1 MTNRGLIICRERP
14 TFLTSLAAE
23 MVFSC
28 SSSDSVTQMKEG
40 IERLGSSTSPVIM
53 ADGESYTFDSLSKM
67 MVFDLREIC
76 KKEEISSSGNKAEL
90 IVRILG
96 HFSSDNDNNDLFLE
110 EAPIETQPKDSLIEE
125 KNVTTRSSKEMDDAI
140 NRLISRVESKDSLVI
155 EDNSEEK
162 EVTEELKI
170 VEEIMEAEI
179 FEAEII
185 EEPAILENEEPS
197 LILDEDDPWSL
208 ENKEEKTIV
217 DLPSEVKEDQ
227 PSMTIVL
234 PSMDIF
240 KRYWQQISAV
250 IVVVLLVGA
259 GVVYFL
265 SADSS
270 FQARPLNY
278 GDSMTFTLSDGEI
291 ILDGDDMVALL
302 RDNLPD
308 TAITDACNRLTVGLT
323 GTGSISIVEGD
334 LNEISH
340 PIDRQSSELLGVINA
355 KDAYGRSHLT
365 VQQEIIHDLEV
376 DLEGKTWKDTNV
388 CGNLGWSLPGNDL
401 LMTTNLYEEL
411 TETSLLRSE
420 SIISFTDVDGTTTNA
435 NVVTFGADGFGNLD
449 DIAPILT
456 FPLAPIELH
465 NFFGDI
471 KLKSGMTSD
480 SISDW
485 NKDWEWEVG
494 SEQNNAEHG
503 LVYPVQ
509 ISHSEIERCLGRMN
523 IDILVKNGV
532 PWAVEQEVDI
542 LINKDQSTSDCSFIE
557 SAAFEAALPE
567 GELTVR
573 MKMSMITSES
583 GSKSISWSSTY
594 AGRPGPGE
602 DKLSTNAKKDWSTAM
617 WDESEIRSFTLEDA
631 ISCLRANHSNRDIT
645 VAIDSDGYIWQSIY
659 SLNEVQEWN
668 LSWVRS
674 DETSGWAIVSQSNN
688 ACSFDDEG
696 RDDGEVIWNQDAIP
710 STHTL
715 KNLEARILDSNRYQD
730 LSLSLGDN
738 QWSEG
743 SSFGYRLSVSEDSDL
758 LSFLPGDLTEGQV
771 TVAGSREWVDSN
783 RKHNINFAMDAQTG
797 RMLAWAEIIGQ
808 A

>member
-1 MTNRGLIICRERP
+1 
-14 TFLTSLAAE
+14 

-76 KKEEISSSGNKAEL
+76 KKEEITSSGNKAEL

-96 HFSSDNDNNDLFLE
+96 YFSSDNDNNDLFLE

-125 KNVTTRSSKEMDDAI
+125 KNETTRSSKEMDDAI

-217 DLPSEVKEDQ
+217 DSPSEVKEDQ

-573 MKMSMITSES
+573 MKMSMITSDS

-715 KNLEARILDSNRYQD
+715 KNLEARILDSNRYHD

>member
-1 MTNRGLIICRERP
+1 
-14 TFLTSLAAE
+14 
-23 MVFSC
+23 MVFLY
-28 SSSDSVTQMKEG
+28 SSSDSLTQKKEG

-53 ADGESYTFDSLSKM
+53 ADEESYTFDSLSKM

-76 KKEEISSSGNKAEL
+76 KKEELPSSGNKAEL

-96 HFSSDNDNNDLFLE
+96 HFSSDNDSEDLFIEEDSSESFPQKSKIEGKE
-110 EAPIETQPKDSLIEE
+110 EA
-125 KNVTTRSSKEMDDAI
+125 VRSSKDMDDAI
-140 NRLISRVESKDSLVI
+140 DRLLSRVQTKDNPEI
-155 EDNSEEK
+155 EDNSVEK
-162 EVTEELKI
+162 DITDESKI

-179 FEAEII
+179 VEAEII
-185 EEPAILENEEPS
+185 EKPVLTHEEPS

-208 ENKEEKTIV
+208 EHNQEKIIVEDTSEEKI
-217 DLPSEVKEDQ
+217 DQ

-234 PSMDIF
+234 PSIDIF
-240 KRYWQQISAV
+240 KKYWQQISAV
-250 IVVVLLVGA
+250 FMVVLLVGA

-278 GDSMTFTLSDGEI
+278 GDSMTFTLSEGEI

-308 TAITDACNRLTVGLT
+308 TAITDACNRLTVGLA

-334 LNEISH
+334 LSQITH
-340 PIDRQSSELLGVINA
+340 PVDRQSSELLGTINA

-365 VQQEIIHDLEV
+365 VQQQITHNLEV
-376 DLEGKTWKDTNV
+376 DLEGKTWRDTDI
-388 CGNLGWSLPGNDL
+388 CGNLGWSLSGNDL
-401 LMTTNLYEEL
+401 LMTTNLYDEL

-420 SIISFTDVDGTTTNA
+420 SIISFTDVEGATTNA

-449 DIAPILT
+449 GIAPILT

-465 NFFGDI
+465 DFFGDI
-471 KLKSGMTSD
+471 KLKSGMTSE
-480 SISDW
+480 SVSNW
-485 NKDWEWEVG
+485 NNDWEWSVG
-494 SEQNNAEHG
+494 SEQNTADHG
-503 LVYPVQ
+503 LVYPVK
-509 ISHSEIERCLGRMN
+509 ISHSEVERCLGRMN

-532 PWAVEQEVDI
+532 PWAVEQVVDI
-542 LINKDQSTSDCSFIE
+542 LIDKDQSSSDCSFIE
-557 SAAFEAALPE
+557 NAATDAALPE
-567 GELTVR
+567 GTLTV
-573 MKMSMITSES
+573 KMTMSRISSDS
-583 GSKSISWSSTY
+583 GTESISWGSTY

-645 VAIDSDGYIWQSIY
+645 VAIDSDGYIWQSVY
-659 SLNEVQEWN
+659 SLNEVEEWN

-674 DETSGWAIVSQSNN
+674 DETSGWAIVRQSDNG
-688 ACSFDDEG
+688 CSFEDED

-715 KNLEARILDSNRYQD
+715 KNLESRVLDSNRYQD
-730 LSLSLGDN
+730 LSVSLGEN
-738 QWSEG
+738 QWLEG
-743 SSFGYRLSVSEDSDL
+743 SSFGYRLSVSEDSDF
-758 LSFLPGDLTEGQV
+758 LSFLPGDFTEGEV
-771 TVAGSREWVDSN
+771 TVAGSREWTQSN

-808 A
+808 P

>member
-1 MTNRGLIICRERP
+1 
-14 TFLTSLAAE
+14 
-23 MVFSC
+23 MVFSY
-28 SSSDSVTQMKEG
+28 SSGNSATQKKEG
-40 IERLGSSTSPVIM
+40 IERLGSTTSPVIM
-53 ADGESYTFDSLSKM
+53 ADEESYTFDSLSKM

-110 EAPIETQPKDSLIEE
+110 EEPIETQPKDSLIEG
-125 KNVTTRSSKEMDDAI
+125 KNETTRSSKEMDDAI

-185 EEPAILENEEPS
+185 EEPAILEKEEPS

-208 ENKEEKTIV
+208 ENKEVKTIV

-240 KRYWQQISAV
+240 KKYWQQISAV

-485 NKDWEWEVG
+485 NKDWEWAVG

-645 VAIDSDGYIWQSIY
+645 VAIDSEGYIWQSIY

-743 SSFGYRLSVSEDSDL
+743 SSFGYRLSVSEDNDI
-758 LSFLPGDLTEGQV
+758 LSFLPGDFTEGQV

-797 RMLAWAEIIGQ
+797 RMLAWAEIVGQ

>member
-1 MTNRGLIICRERP
+1 
-14 TFLTSLAAE
+14 
-23 MVFSC
+23 MVFLY
-28 SSSDSVTQMKEG
+28 SSSDSLTQKKEG

-53 ADGESYTFDSLSKM
+53 ADEESYTFDSLSKM

-76 KKEEISSSGNKAEL
+76 KKEELPSSGNKAEL

-96 HFSSDNDNNDLFLE
+96 HFSSDNDNEDLFIEEDSSESFPQKSKIEGKE
-110 EAPIETQPKDSLIEE
+110 EA
-125 KNVTTRSSKEMDDAI
+125 VRSSKDMDDAI
-140 NRLISRVESKDSLVI
+140 DRLLSRVQTKDNPEI
-155 EDNSEEK
+155 EDNSVEK
-162 EVTEELKI
+162 DITDKSKI

-179 FEAEII
+179 VEAEII
-185 EEPAILENEEPS
+185 EKPVLTHEEPS

-208 ENKEEKTIV
+208 EHNQEKIIVEDTSEEKI
-217 DLPSEVKEDQ
+217 DQ

-234 PSMDIF
+234 PSIDIF
-240 KRYWQQISAV
+240 KKYWQQISAV
-250 IVVVLLVGA
+250 FMVVLLVGA

-278 GDSMTFTLSDGEI
+278 GDSMTFTLSEGEI

-308 TAITDACNRLTVGLT
+308 TAITDACNRLTVGLA

-334 LNEISH
+334 LSQITH
-340 PIDRQSSELLGVINA
+340 PVDRQSSELLGTINA

-365 VQQEIIHDLEV
+365 VQQQITHNLEV
-376 DLEGKTWKDTNV
+376 DLEGKTWRDTDI
-388 CGNLGWSLPGNDL
+388 CGNLGWSLSGNDL
-401 LMTTNLYEEL
+401 LMTTNLYDEL

-420 SIISFTDVDGTTTNA
+420 SIISFTDVEGATTNA

-449 DIAPILT
+449 GIAPILT

-465 NFFGDI
+465 DFFGDI
-471 KLKSGMTSD
+471 KLKSGMTSE
-480 SISDW
+480 SVSNW
-485 NKDWEWEVG
+485 NNDWEWSVG
-494 SEQNNAEHG
+494 SEQNTADHG
-503 LVYPVQ
+503 LVYPVK
-509 ISHSEIERCLGRMN
+509 ISHSEVERCLGRMN

-532 PWAVEQEVDI
+532 PWAVEQVVDI
-542 LINKDQSTSDCSFIE
+542 LIDKDQSSSDCSFIE
-557 SAAFEAALPE
+557 SAATDAALPE
-567 GELTVR
+567 GTLTV
-573 MKMSMITSES
+573 KMTMSRISSDS
-583 GSKSISWSSTY
+583 GTESISWGSTY

-645 VAIDSDGYIWQSIY
+645 VAIDSDGYIWQSVY
-659 SLNEVQEWN
+659 SLNEVEEWN

-674 DETSGWAIVSQSNN
+674 DETSGWAIVRQSDNG
-688 ACSFDDEG
+688 CSFEDED

-715 KNLEARILDSNRYQD
+715 KNLESRVLDSNRYQD
-730 LSLSLGDN
+730 LSVSLGEN
-738 QWSEG
+738 QWLEG
-743 SSFGYRLSVSEDSDL
+743 SSFGYRLSVSEDSDF
-758 LSFLPGDLTEGQV
+758 LSFLPGDFTEGEV
-771 TVAGSREWVDSN
+771 TVAGSREWTQSN

-808 A
+808 P

>member
-1 MTNRGLIICRERP
+1 LY
-14 TFLTSLAAE
+14 
-23 MVFSC
+23 
-28 SSSDSVTQMKEG
+28 SSSDSLTQKKEG

-53 ADGESYTFDSLSKM
+53 ADEESYTFDSLSKM

-76 KKEEISSSGNKAEL
+76 KKEELPSSGNKAEL

-96 HFSSDNDNNDLFLE
+96 HFSSDNDSEDLFIEEDSSESFPQKSKIEGKE
-110 EAPIETQPKDSLIEE
+110 EA
-125 KNVTTRSSKEMDDAI
+125 VRSSKDMDDAI
-140 NRLISRVESKDSLVI
+140 DRLLSRVQTKDNPEI
-155 EDNSEEK
+155 EDNSVEK
-162 EVTEELKI
+162 DITDESKI

-179 FEAEII
+179 VEAEII
-185 EEPAILENEEPS
+185 EKPVLTHEEPS

-208 ENKEEKTIV
+208 EHNQEKIIVEDTSEEKI
-217 DLPSEVKEDQ
+217 DQ

-234 PSMDIF
+234 PSIDIF
-240 KRYWQQISAV
+240 KKYWQQISAV
-250 IVVVLLVGA
+250 FMVVLLVGA

-278 GDSMTFTLSDGEI
+278 GDSMTFTLSEGEI

-308 TAITDACNRLTVGLT
+308 TAITDACNRLTVGLA

-334 LNEISH
+334 LSQITH
-340 PIDRQSSELLGVINA
+340 PVDRQSSELLGTINA

-365 VQQEIIHDLEV
+365 VQQQITHNLEV
-376 DLEGKTWKDTNV
+376 DLEGKTWRDTDI
-388 CGNLGWSLPGNDL
+388 CGNLGWSLSGNDL
-401 LMTTNLYEEL
+401 LMTTNLYDEL

-420 SIISFTDVDGTTTNA
+420 SIISFTDVEGATTNA

-449 DIAPILT
+449 GIAPILT

-465 NFFGDI
+465 DFFGDI
-471 KLKSGMTSD
+471 KLKSGMTSE
-480 SISDW
+480 SVSNW
-485 NKDWEWEVG
+485 NNDWEWSVG
-494 SEQNNAEHG
+494 SEQNTADHG
-503 LVYPVQ
+503 LVYPVK
-509 ISHSEIERCLGRMN
+509 ISHSEVERCLGRMN

-532 PWAVEQEVDI
+532 PWAVEQVVDI
-542 LINKDQSTSDCSFIE
+542 LIDKDQSSSDCSFIE
-557 SAAFEAALPE
+557 SAATDAALPE
-567 GELTVR
+567 GTLTV
-573 MKMSMITSES
+573 KMTMSRISSDS
-583 GSKSISWSSTY
+583 GTESISWGSTY

-645 VAIDSDGYIWQSIY
+645 VAIDSDGYIWQSVY
-659 SLNEVQEWN
+659 SLNEVEEWN

-674 DETSGWAIVSQSNN
+674 DETSGWAIVRQSDNG
-688 ACSFDDEG
+688 CSFEDED

-715 KNLEARILDSNRYQD
+715 KNLESRVLDSNRYQD
-730 LSLSLGDN
+730 LSVSLGEN
-738 QWSEG
+738 QWLEG
-743 SSFGYRLSVSEDSDL
+743 SSFGYRLSVSEDSDF
-758 LSFLPGDLTEGQV
+758 LSFLPGDFTEGEV
-771 TVAGSREWVDSN
+771 TVAGSREWTQSN

-808 A
+808 P

>member
-1 MTNRGLIICRERP
+1 
-14 TFLTSLAAE
+14 
-23 MVFSC
+23 MVFLY
-28 SSSDSVTQMKEG
+28 SSSDSLTQKKEG

-53 ADGESYTFDSLSKM
+53 ADEESYTFDSLSKM

-76 KKEEISSSGNKAEL
+76 KKEELPSSGNKAEL

-96 HFSSDNDNNDLFLE
+96 HFSSDNDNEDLFIEEDSSESFPQKSKIEGKE
-110 EAPIETQPKDSLIEE
+110 EA
-125 KNVTTRSSKEMDDAI
+125 VRSSKDMDDAI
-140 NRLISRVESKDSLVI
+140 DRLLSRVQTKDNPEI
-155 EDNSEEK
+155 EDNSVEK
-162 EVTEELKI
+162 DITDESKI

-179 FEAEII
+179 VEAEII
-185 EEPAILENEEPS
+185 EKPVLTHEEPS

-208 ENKEEKTIV
+208 EHNQEKIIVEDTSEEKI
-217 DLPSEVKEDQ
+217 DQ

-234 PSMDIF
+234 PSIDIF
-240 KRYWQQISAV
+240 KKYWQQISAV
-250 IVVVLLVGA
+250 FMVVLLVGA

-278 GDSMTFTLSDGEI
+278 GDSMTFTLSEGEI

-308 TAITDACNRLTVGLT
+308 TAITDACNRLTVGLA

-334 LNEISH
+334 LSQITH
-340 PIDRQSSELLGVINA
+340 PVDRQSSELLGTINA

-365 VQQEIIHDLEV
+365 VQQQITHNLEV
-376 DLEGKTWKDTNV
+376 DLEGKTWRDTDI
-388 CGNLGWSLPGNDL
+388 CGNLGWSLSGNDL
-401 LMTTNLYEEL
+401 LMTTNLYDEL

-420 SIISFTDVDGTTTNA
+420 SIISFTDVEGATTNA

-449 DIAPILT
+449 GIAPILT

-465 NFFGDI
+465 DFFGDI
-471 KLKSGMTSD
+471 KLKSGMTSE
-480 SISDW
+480 SVSNW
-485 NKDWEWEVG
+485 NNDWEWSVG
-494 SEQNNAEHG
+494 SEQNTADHG
-503 LVYPVQ
+503 LVYPVK
-509 ISHSEIERCLGRMN
+509 ISHSEVERCLGRMN

-532 PWAVEQEVDI
+532 PWAVEQVVDI
-542 LINKDQSTSDCSFIE
+542 LIDKDQSSSDCSFIE
-557 SAAFEAALPE
+557 SAATDAALPE
-567 GELTVR
+567 GTLTV
-573 MKMSMITSES
+573 KMTMSRISSDS
-583 GSKSISWSSTY
+583 GTESISWGSTY

-645 VAIDSDGYIWQSIY
+645 VAIDSDGYIWQSVY
-659 SLNEVQEWN
+659 SLNEVEEWN

-674 DETSGWAIVSQSNN
+674 DETSGWAIVRQSDNG
-688 ACSFDDEG
+688 CSFEDED

-715 KNLEARILDSNRYQD
+715 KNLESRVLDSNRYQD
-730 LSLSLGDN
+730 LSVSLGEN
-738 QWSEG
+738 QWLEG
-743 SSFGYRLSVSEDSDL
+743 SSFGYRLSVSEDSDF
-758 LSFLPGDLTEGQV
+758 LSFLPGDFTEGEV
-771 TVAGSREWVDSN
+771 TVAGSREWTQSN

-808 A
+808 P

>member
-1 MTNRGLIICRERP
+1 
-14 TFLTSLAAE
+14 
-23 MVFSC
+23 
-28 SSSDSVTQMKEG
+28 MKEG

-76 KKEEISSSGNKAEL
+76 KIEGISPSGNKAEL

-96 HFSSDNDNNDLFLE
+96 HFSSDNANDDLFLE
-110 EAPIETQPKDSLIEE
+110 EEPIVSQPKVSKIEG
-125 KNVTTRSSKEMDDAI
+125 KNVSTRSSEEIDDAI

-185 EEPAILENEEPS
+185 EEPAIPENEEPS

-208 ENKEEKTIV
+208 ENKEVKTIV
-217 DLPSEVKEDQ
+217 DPPSEVKEDQ

-240 KRYWQQISAV
+240 KKYWQQISAV

>member
-1 MTNRGLIICRERP
+1 
-14 TFLTSLAAE
+14 

-28 SSSDSVTQMKEG
+28 SSSDSATQMKEG

-96 HFSSDNDNNDLFLE
+96 HFSSDNDNNDLYLE

-185 EEPAILENEEPS
+185 EEPAIPENEEPS

-208 ENKEEKTIV
+208 ENKEKKTIV

-388 CGNLGWSLPGNDL
+388 CGNIGWSLPGNDL

-485 NKDWEWEVG
+485 NKDWEWVVG

-542 LINKDQSTSDCSFIE
+542 LINRDQSTSDCSFIE

-688 ACSFDDEG
+688 ACLFDDEG

>member
-1 MTNRGLIICRERP
+1 
-14 TFLTSLAAE
+14 
-23 MVFSC
+23 MVFSY
-28 SSSDSVTQMKEG
+28 SSGDSTTQKKEG
-40 IERLGSSTSPVIM
+40 IERLGSSTSLVIM
-53 ADGESYTFDSLSKM
+53 ADEESYTFDSLSKM

-76 KKEEISSSGNKAEL
+76 KKEELSSSGNKAEL

-96 HFSSDNDNNDLFLE
+96 HFSSDNENDVLLLE
-110 EAPIETQPKDSLIEE
+110 EESSESQKSSANIEE
-125 KNVTTRSSKEMDDAI
+125 KNEDIRTSKDIDDAI
-140 NRLISRVESKDSLVI
+140 DRLISRVESKDNLVVDDI
-155 EDNSEEK
+155 SEGKDVVK
-162 EVTEELKI
+162 EPEI

-185 EEPAILENEEPS
+185 EEPITFEKEEPS
-197 LILDEDDPWSL
+197 LILEDEEDPWSL
-208 ENKEEKTIV
+208 ENKEVKDV
-217 DLPSEVKEDQ
+217 SENLLEEKEDQ

-234 PSMDIF
+234 PSIDIF
-240 KRYWQQISAV
+240 KKYWQQISAV
-250 IVVVLLVGA
+250 FMVVILVGA

-308 TAITDACNRLTVGLT
+308 TAITDACNKLTVGLA

-334 LNEISH
+334 LSQINH
-340 PIDRQSSELLGVINA
+340 PIDRQESELLGVINA

-365 VQQEIIHDLEV
+365 VQQEITHNLEV

-388 CGNLGWSLPGNDL
+388 CGNLGWSLSGNDL
-401 LMTTNLYEEL
+401 LMTTNLYNEL

-420 SIISFTDVDGTTTNA
+420 SIISFTDVEGATTNA

-449 DIAPILT
+449 GIAPILT

-465 NFFGDI
+465 DFFGDI

-485 NKDWEWEVG
+485 NKDWEWSVG
-494 SEQNNAEHG
+494 SERNTADHG
-503 LVYPVQ
+503 LVYPVK
-509 ISHSEIERCLGRMN
+509 ISHSEVERCLGRMN

-532 PWAVEQEVDI
+532 PWAVEQDVDI
-542 LINKDQSTSDCSFIE
+542 LIDKDQSTSDCSFIE
-557 SAAFEAALPE
+557 SAATDAVLPE
-567 GELTVR
+567 GTLTVR
-573 MKMSMITSES
+573 MKMSRISSDS
-583 GSKSISWSSTY
+583 GSDSISWGATY

-617 WDESEIRSFTLEDA
+617 WDESAIRSFSLEDA
-631 ISCLRANHSNRDIT
+631 ISCLRANHSNRDVT
-645 VAIDSDGYIWQSIY
+645 VAIDSDGYIWQSVY
-659 SLNEVQEWN
+659 SINEVEEWN

-674 DETSGWAIVSQSNN
+674 DETSGWAIVSKSNN

-696 RDDGEVIWNQDAIP
+696 RDDGEVIWNQEAIP

-715 KNLEARILDSNRYQD
+715 KNLEDRILDSNRYQD
-730 LSLSLGDN
+730 LSISLGEN

-743 SSFGYRLSVSEDSDL
+743 SSFGYRLSVSEDNDL
-758 LSFLPGDLTEGQV
+758 LSFLPVIDEGQV
-771 TVAGSREWVDSN
+771 TVAGSRDWSESN

-808 A
+808 P

>member
-1 MTNRGLIICRERP
+1 
-14 TFLTSLAAE
+14 
-23 MVFSC
+23 MVFSY
-28 SSSDSVTQMKEG
+28 SSGDSTTQKKEG
-40 IERLGSSTSPVIM
+40 IERLGSSTSLVIM
-53 ADGESYTFDSLSKM
+53 ADEESYTFDSLSKM

-76 KKEEISSSGNKAEL
+76 KKEELSSSGNKAEL

-96 HFSSDNDNNDLFLE
+96 HFSSDNENDGLLLE
-110 EAPIETQPKDSLIEE
+110 EETSESQKSSANIEE
-125 KNVTTRSSKEMDDAI
+125 KNEDIRTSKDIDDAI
-140 NRLISRVESKDSLVI
+140 DRLISRVESKDNLI
-155 EDNSEEK
+155 IDDISEGKDVVK
-162 EVTEELKI
+162 EPEI

-185 EEPAILENEEPS
+185 EEPITFEKEEPS
-197 LILDEDDPWSL
+197 LILEDEEDPWSL
-208 ENKEEKTIV
+208 ENKEVQNI
-217 DLPSEVKEDQ
+217 SEGLLEEKEDQ

-234 PSMDIF
+234 PSVDIF
-240 KRYWQQISAV
+240 KKYWQQISAV
-250 IVVVLLVGA
+250 FMVVILVGA

-308 TAITDACNRLTVGLT
+308 TAITDACNKLTVGLA

-334 LNEISH
+334 LSQINH
-340 PIDRQSSELLGVINA
+340 PIDRQESELLGVINA

-365 VQQEIIHDLEV
+365 VQQEITHNLEV

-388 CGNLGWSLPGNDL
+388 CGNLGWSLSGNDL
-401 LMTTNLYEEL
+401 LMTTNLYNEL

-420 SIISFTDVDGTTTNA
+420 SIISFTDVEGATTNA

-449 DIAPILT
+449 GIAPILT

-465 NFFGDI
+465 DFFGDI

-485 NKDWEWEVG
+485 NKDWEWSVG
-494 SEQNNAEHG
+494 SERNTADHG
-503 LVYPVQ
+503 LVYPVK
-509 ISHSEIERCLGRMN
+509 ISHSEVERCLGRMN

-532 PWAVEQEVDI
+532 PWAVEQDVDI
-542 LINKDQSTSDCSFIE
+542 LIDKDQSTSDCSFIE
-557 SAAFEAALPE
+557 SAATDAVLPE
-567 GELTVR
+567 GTLTVR
-573 MKMSMITSES
+573 MKMSRISSDS
-583 GSKSISWSSTY
+583 GSDSISWGATY

-617 WDESEIRSFTLEDA
+617 WDESVIRSFSLEDA
-631 ISCLRANHSNRDIT
+631 ISCLRANHSNRDVT
-645 VAIDSDGYIWQSIY
+645 VAIDSDGYIWQSVY
-659 SLNEVQEWN
+659 SINEVEEWN

-674 DETSGWAIVSQSNN
+674 DETSGWAIVSKSNN

-696 RDDGEVIWNQDAIP
+696 RDDGEVIWNQEAIP

-715 KNLEARILDSNRYQD
+715 KNLEDRILDSNRYQD
-730 LSLSLGDN
+730 LSISLGEN

-743 SSFGYRLSVSEDSDL
+743 SSFGYRLSVSEDNDL
-758 LSFLPGDLTEGQV
+758 LSFLPVIDEGQV
-771 TVAGSREWVDSN
+771 TVAGSRDWSESN

-808 A
+808 S

>member
-208 ENKEEKTIV
+208 ENEEIKTIV

-240 KRYWQQISAV
+240 KKYWQQISAV

-743 SSFGYRLSVSEDSDL
+743 SSFGYRLSVSEDSEL

>member
-1 MTNRGLIICRERP
+1 
-14 TFLTSLAAE
+14 

-28 SSSDSVTQMKEG
+28 SSSDSATQMKEG

-208 ENKEEKTIV
+208 ENKEKKTIV

-388 CGNLGWSLPGNDL
+388 CGNIGWSLPGNDL

-602 DKLSTNAKKDWSTAM
+602 DKLSTNAKKDWATAM

>member
-1 MTNRGLIICRERP
+1 
-14 TFLTSLAAE
+14 
-23 MVFSC
+23 MVFSY
-28 SSSDSVTQMKEG
+28 SSGDSTTQKKEG
-40 IERLGSSTSPVIM
+40 IERLGSSTSLVIM
-53 ADGESYTFDSLSKM
+53 ADEESYTFDSLSKM

-76 KKEEISSSGNKAEL
+76 KKEELSSSGNKAEL

-96 HFSSDNDNNDLFLE
+96 HFSSDNENDDLLLE
-110 EAPIETQPKDSLIEE
+110 EESSESQKSSANIEE
-125 KNVTTRSSKEMDDAI
+125 KNEDIRTSKDIDDAI
-140 NRLISRVESKDSLVI
+140 DRLISRVESKDNLVI
-155 EDNSEEK
+155 DDISEGKDVVK
-162 EVTEELKI
+162 EPEI

-185 EEPAILENEEPS
+185 EEPITFEKEEPS
-197 LILDEDDPWSL
+197 LILEDEEDPWSL
-208 ENKEEKTIV
+208 ENKEVKDV
-217 DLPSEVKEDQ
+217 SENLLEEKEDQ

-234 PSMDIF
+234 PSIDIF
-240 KRYWQQISAV
+240 KKYWQQISAV
-250 IVVVLLVGA
+250 FMVVILVGA

-308 TAITDACNRLTVGLT
+308 TAITDACNKLTVGLA

-334 LNEISH
+334 LSEINH
-340 PIDRQSSELLGVINA
+340 PIDRQESELLGVINA

-365 VQQEIIHDLEV
+365 VQQEITHNLEV

-388 CGNLGWSLPGNDL
+388 CGNLGWSLSGNDL
-401 LMTTNLYEEL
+401 LMTTNLYNEL

-420 SIISFTDVDGTTTNA
+420 SIISFTDVEGATTNA

-449 DIAPILT
+449 GIAPILT

-465 NFFGDI
+465 DFFGDI

-485 NKDWEWEVG
+485 NKDWEWSVG
-494 SEQNNAEHG
+494 SERNTADHG
-503 LVYPVQ
+503 LVYPVK
-509 ISHSEIERCLGRMN
+509 ISHSEVERCLGRMN

-532 PWAVEQEVDI
+532 PWAVEQDVDI
-542 LINKDQSTSDCSFIE
+542 LIDKDQSTSDCSFIE
-557 SAAFEAALPE
+557 SAATDAVLPE
-567 GELTVR
+567 GTLTVR
-573 MKMSMITSES
+573 MKMSRISSDS
-583 GSKSISWSSTY
+583 GSDSISWGATY

-617 WDESEIRSFTLEDA
+617 WDESVIRSFSLEDA
-631 ISCLRANHSNRDIT
+631 ISCLRANHSNRDVT
-645 VAIDSDGYIWQSIY
+645 VAIDSDGYIWQSVY
-659 SLNEVQEWN
+659 SINEVEEWN

-674 DETSGWAIVSQSNN
+674 DETSGWAIVSKSNN

-696 RDDGEVIWNQDAIP
+696 RDDGEVIWNQEAIP

-715 KNLEARILDSNRYQD
+715 KNLEDRILDSNRYQD
-730 LSLSLGDN
+730 LSISLGEN

-743 SSFGYRLSVSEDSDL
+743 SSFGYRLSVSEDNDL
-758 LSFLPGDLTEGQV
+758 LSFLPVIDEGQV
-771 TVAGSREWVDSN
+771 TVAGSRDWSESN

-808 A
+808 P

>member
-1 MTNRGLIICRERP
+1 
-14 TFLTSLAAE
+14 
-23 MVFSC
+23 MVFSYP
-28 SSSDSVTQMKEG
+28 SGDSTTQKKEG
-40 IERLGSSTSPVIM
+40 IERLGSSTSLVIM
-53 ADGESYTFDSLSKM
+53 ADEESYTFDSLSKM

-76 KKEEISSSGNKAEL
+76 KKEELSSSGNKAEL

-96 HFSSDNDNNDLFLE
+96 HFSSDNENDVLLLE
-110 EAPIETQPKDSLIEE
+110 EESSESQKSSANIEE
-125 KNVTTRSSKEMDDAI
+125 KNEDIRTSKDIDDAI
-140 NRLISRVESKDSLVI
+140 DRLISRVESKDNLVI
-155 EDNSEEK
+155 DDISEGKDVVK
-162 EVTEELKI
+162 EPEI

-185 EEPAILENEEPS
+185 EEPITFEKEEPS
-197 LILDEDDPWSL
+197 LILEDEEDPWSL
-208 ENKEEKTIV
+208 ENKEVQDISKGLLE
-217 DLPSEVKEDQ
+217 EKEDQ

-234 PSMDIF
+234 PSVDIF
-240 KRYWQQISAV
+240 KKYWQQISAV
-250 IVVVLLVGA
+250 FMVVILVGA

-308 TAITDACNRLTVGLT
+308 TAITDACNKLTVGLA

-334 LNEISH
+334 LSEINH
-340 PIDRQSSELLGVINA
+340 PIDRQESELLGVINA

-365 VQQEIIHDLEV
+365 VQQEITHNLEV

-388 CGNLGWSLPGNDL
+388 CGNLGWSLSGNDL
-401 LMTTNLYEEL
+401 LMTTNLYNEL

-420 SIISFTDVDGTTTNA
+420 SIISFTDVEGATTNA

-449 DIAPILT
+449 GIAPILT

-465 NFFGDI
+465 DFFGDI

-485 NKDWEWEVG
+485 NKDWEWSVG
-494 SEQNNAEHG
+494 SERNTADHG
-503 LVYPVQ
+503 LVYPVK
-509 ISHSEIERCLGRMN
+509 ISHSEVERCLGRMN

-532 PWAVEQEVDI
+532 PWAVEQDVDI
-542 LINKDQSTSDCSFIE
+542 LIDKDQSTSDCSFIE
-557 SAAFEAALPE
+557 SAATDAVLPE
-567 GELTVR
+567 GTLTVR
-573 MKMSMITSES
+573 MKMSRISSDS
-583 GSKSISWSSTY
+583 GSDSISWGATY

-617 WDESEIRSFTLEDA
+617 WDESEIRSFSLEDA

-645 VAIDSDGYIWQSIY
+645 VAIDSDGYIWQSVY
-659 SLNEVQEWN
+659 SLNEVEEWN

-674 DETSGWAIVSQSNN
+674 DETSGWAIVSKSNN

-696 RDDGEVIWNQDAIP
+696 RDDGEVIWNQEAIP

-715 KNLEARILDSNRYQD
+715 KNLEDRILDSNRYQD
-730 LSLSLGDN
+730 LSISLGEN

-743 SSFGYRLSVSEDSDL
+743 SSFGYRLSVSEDNDL
-758 LSFLPGDLTEGQV
+758 LSFLPVIDEGQV
-771 TVAGSREWVDSN
+771 TVAGSRDWSESN

-808 A
+808 P

>member
-1 MTNRGLIICRERP
+1 
-14 TFLTSLAAE
+14 

-28 SSSDSVTQMKEG
+28 SSRDSVTQMKEG
-40 IERLGSSTSPVIM
+40 IERLESSTSPVIM
-53 ADGESYTFDSLSKM
+53 ADGEPYTFDSLSKM

-76 KKEEISSSGNKAEL
+76 EKETISSSGNKAEL

-96 HFSSDNDNNDLFLE
+96 HFSSDNDNDDLFLE
-110 EAPIETQPKDSLIEE
+110 DNPVESQLKASETETKKEII
-125 KNVTTRSSKEMDDAI
+125 RSSEEMDDAI

-155 EDNSEEK
+155 EDNSAGK
-162 EVTEELKI
+162 EVIEESKI
-170 VEEIMEAEI
+170 VEQIMESEI

-185 EEPAILENEEPS
+185 EEPVILQKEEDS

-208 ENKEEKTIV
+208 ENKEVKTIV
-217 DLPSEVKEDQ
+217 EVPSGVKEDQ

-240 KRYWQQISAV
+240 KKYWQQISAV
-250 IVVVLLVGA
+250 FVVVLLVGA
-259 GVVYFL
+259 GVIYFL

-308 TAITDACNRLTVGLT
+308 TAITDACNRLTVELT
-323 GTGSISIVEGD
+323 GTGSISIIEGD

-340 PIDRQSSELLGVINA
+340 PIDRQSSELLGVIDA

-365 VQQEIIHDLEV
+365 VQQEIMHDLEV

-388 CGNLGWSLPGNDL
+388 CGNLGWSLSGNDL

-420 SIISFTDVDGTTTNA
+420 SIISFTDVEGATTNA
-435 NVVTFGADGFGNLD
+435 NVVTFGSDGFGNLD

-471 KLKSGMTSD
+471 KLESGMTSD

-485 NKDWEWEVG
+485 NKDWEWVVG
-494 SEQNNAEHG
+494 SEQNTAEHG

-573 MKMSMITSES
+573 MKMSMISSES
-583 GSKSISWSSTY
+583 GSESISWGSTY

-617 WDESEIRSFTLEDA
+617 WDESDDRSFTLEDA
-631 ISCLRANHSNRDIT
+631 ISCLRANHSNRDVT
-645 VAIDSDGYIWQSIY
+645 EAIDSDGYIWQSVY
-659 SLNEVQEWN
+659 SINEVEEWN

-674 DETSGWAIVSQSNN
+674 DETSGWAIVSQSSN
-688 ACSFDDEG
+688 ACSFDSEG

-710 STHTL
+710 STHTF
-715 KNLEARILDSNRYQD
+715 KNLEARVLDANRYQD
-730 LSLSLGDN
+730 LSLSLGNN

-743 SSFGYRLSVSEDSDL
+743 SSFGYRLSVSEDSDF
-758 LSFLPGDLTEGQV
+758 LSFLPGDFTEGQV
-771 TVAGSREWVDSN
+771 TVAGSREWIDSN

>member
-1 MTNRGLIICRERP
+1 
-14 TFLTSLAAE
+14 
-23 MVFSC
+23 MVFLY
-28 SSSDSVTQMKEG
+28 SSSDSLTQKKEG

-53 ADGESYTFDSLSKM
+53 ADEESYTFDSLSKM

-76 KKEEISSSGNKAEL
+76 KKEELPSSGNKAEL

-96 HFSSDNDNNDLFLE
+96 HFSSDNDSEDLFIEEDSSESFPQKSKIEGKE
-110 EAPIETQPKDSLIEE
+110 EA
-125 KNVTTRSSKEMDDAI
+125 VRSSKDMDDAI
-140 NRLISRVESKDSLVI
+140 DRLLSRVQTKDNPEI
-155 EDNSEEK
+155 EDNSVEK
-162 EVTEELKI
+162 DITDESKI

-179 FEAEII
+179 VEAEII
-185 EEPAILENEEPS
+185 EKPVLTHEEPS

-208 ENKEEKTIV
+208 EHNQEKIIVEDTSEEKI
-217 DLPSEVKEDQ
+217 DQ

-234 PSMDIF
+234 PSIDIF
-240 KRYWQQISAV
+240 KKYWQQISAV
-250 IVVVLLVGA
+250 FMVVLLVGA

-278 GDSMTFTLSDGEI
+278 GDSMTFTLSEGEI

-308 TAITDACNRLTVGLT
+308 TAITDACNRLTVGLA

-334 LNEISH
+334 LSQITH
-340 PIDRQSSELLGVINA
+340 PVDRQSSELLGTINA

-365 VQQEIIHDLEV
+365 VQQQITHNLEV
-376 DLEGKTWKDTNV
+376 DLEGKTWRDTDI
-388 CGNLGWSLPGNDL
+388 CGNLGWSLSGNDL
-401 LMTTNLYEEL
+401 LMTTNLYDEL

-420 SIISFTDVDGTTTNA
+420 SIISFTDVEGATTNA

-449 DIAPILT
+449 GIAPILT

-465 NFFGDI
+465 DFFGDI
-471 KLKSGMTSD
+471 KLRSGMTSE
-480 SISDW
+480 SVSNW
-485 NKDWEWEVG
+485 NNDWEWSVG
-494 SEQNNAEHG
+494 SEQNTADHG
-503 LVYPVQ
+503 LVYPVK
-509 ISHSEIERCLGRMN
+509 ISHSEVERCLGRMN

-532 PWAVEQEVDI
+532 PWAVEQVVDI
-542 LINKDQSTSDCSFIE
+542 LIDKDQSSSDCSFIE
-557 SAAFEAALPE
+557 SAATDAALPE
-567 GELTVR
+567 GTLTV
-573 MKMSMITSES
+573 KMTMSRISSDS
-583 GSKSISWSSTY
+583 GTESISWGSTY

-645 VAIDSDGYIWQSIY
+645 VAIDSDGYIWQSVY
-659 SLNEVQEWN
+659 SLNEVEEWN

-674 DETSGWAIVSQSNN
+674 DETSGWAIVRQSDNG
-688 ACSFDDEG
+688 CSFEDED

-715 KNLEARILDSNRYQD
+715 KNLESRVLDSNRYQD
-730 LSLSLGDN
+730 LSVSLGEN
-738 QWSEG
+738 QWLEG
-743 SSFGYRLSVSEDSDL
+743 SSFGYRLSVSEDSDF
-758 LSFLPGDLTEGQV
+758 LSFLPGDFTEGEV
-771 TVAGSREWVDSN
+771 TVAGSREWTQSN

-808 A
+808 P

>member
-1 MTNRGLIICRERP
+1 
-14 TFLTSLAAE
+14 
-23 MVFSC
+23 
-28 SSSDSVTQMKEG
+28 MKEG

-125 KNVTTRSSKEMDDAI
+125 KNETTRSSKEMDDAI

-185 EEPAILENEEPS
+185 EEPAFLENEEPS

-208 ENKEEKTIV
+208 ENKEVKTIV
-217 DLPSEVKEDQ
+217 DPPSEVKEDQ

-240 KRYWQQISAV
+240 KKYWQQISAV

-485 NKDWEWEVG
+485 NKDWEWAVG

-674 DETSGWAIVSQSNN
+674 DETSGWAIVSQSNS

-715 KNLEARILDSNRYQD
+715 KNLEDRILDSNRYQD

>member
-1 MTNRGLIICRERP
+1 
-14 TFLTSLAAE
+14 
-23 MVFSC
+23 MVFLY
-28 SSSDSVTQMKEG
+28 SSSDSLTQKKEG

-53 ADGESYTFDSLSKM
+53 ADEESYTFDSLSKM

-76 KKEEISSSGNKAEL
+76 KKEELPSSGNKAEL

-96 HFSSDNDNNDLFLE
+96 HFSSDNDNEDLFIEEDSSESFPQKSKIEGKE
-110 EAPIETQPKDSLIEE
+110 EA
-125 KNVTTRSSKEMDDAI
+125 VRSSKDMDDAI
-140 NRLISRVESKDSLVI
+140 DRLLSRVQTKDNSEI
-155 EDNSEEK
+155 EDNSVEK
-162 EVTEELKI
+162 DITDESKI

-179 FEAEII
+179 VEAEII
-185 EEPAILENEEPS
+185 EKPVLTHEEPS

-208 ENKEEKTIV
+208 EHNQEKIIVEDTSEEKI
-217 DLPSEVKEDQ
+217 DQ

-234 PSMDIF
+234 PSIDIF
-240 KRYWQQISAV
+240 KKYWQQISAV
-250 IVVVLLVGA
+250 FMVVLLVGA

-278 GDSMTFTLSDGEI
+278 GDSMTFTLSEGEI

-308 TAITDACNRLTVGLT
+308 TAITDACNRLTVGLA

-334 LNEISH
+334 LSQITH
-340 PIDRQSSELLGVINA
+340 PVDRQSSELLGTINA

-365 VQQEIIHDLEV
+365 VQQQITHNLEV
-376 DLEGKTWKDTNV
+376 DLEGKTWRDTDI
-388 CGNLGWSLPGNDL
+388 CGNLGWSLSGNDL
-401 LMTTNLYEEL
+401 LMTTNLYDEL

-420 SIISFTDVDGTTTNA
+420 SIISFTDVEGATTNA

-449 DIAPILT
+449 GIAPILT

-465 NFFGDI
+465 DFFGDI
-471 KLKSGMTSD
+471 KLKSGMTSE
-480 SISDW
+480 SVSNW
-485 NKDWEWEVG
+485 NNDWEWSVG
-494 SEQNNAEHG
+494 SEQNTADHG
-503 LVYPVQ
+503 LVYPVK
-509 ISHSEIERCLGRMN
+509 ISHSEVERCLGRMN

-532 PWAVEQEVDI
+532 PWAVEQVVDI
-542 LINKDQSTSDCSFIE
+542 LIDKDQSSSDCSFIE
-557 SAAFEAALPE
+557 SAATDAALPE
-567 GELTVR
+567 GTLTV
-573 MKMSMITSES
+573 KMTMSRISSDS
-583 GSKSISWSSTY
+583 GTESISWGSTY

-645 VAIDSDGYIWQSIY
+645 VAIDSDGYIWQSVY
-659 SLNEVQEWN
+659 SLNEVEEWN

-674 DETSGWAIVSQSNN
+674 DETSGWAIVRQSDNG
-688 ACSFDDEG
+688 CSFEDED

-715 KNLEARILDSNRYQD
+715 KNLESRVLDSNRYQD
-730 LSLSLGDN
+730 LSVSLGEN
-738 QWSEG
+738 QWLEG
-743 SSFGYRLSVSEDSDL
+743 SSFGYRLSVSEDSDF
-758 LSFLPGDLTEGQV
+758 LSFLPGDFTEGEV
-771 TVAGSREWVDSN
+771 TVAGSREWTQSN

-808 A
+808 P

>member
-1 MTNRGLIICRERP
+1 M
-14 TFLTSLAAE
+14 TSLAAE

>member
-1 MTNRGLIICRERP
+1 
-14 TFLTSLAAE
+14 
-23 MVFSC
+23 MVFSY
-28 SSSDSVTQMKEG
+28 SSGDSTTQKKEG
-40 IERLGSSTSPVIM
+40 IERLGSSTSLVIM
-53 ADGESYTFDSLSKM
+53 ADEESYTFDSLSKM

-76 KKEEISSSGNKAEL
+76 KKEELSSSGNKAEL

-96 HFSSDNDNNDLFLE
+96 HFSSDNENDVLLLE
-110 EAPIETQPKDSLIEE
+110 EESSESQKSSANIEE
-125 KNVTTRSSKEMDDAI
+125 KNEDIRTSKDIDDAI
-140 NRLISRVESKDSLVI
+140 DRLISRVESKDNLVI
-155 EDNSEEK
+155 DDISEGKDVVK
-162 EVTEELKI
+162 EPEI

-185 EEPAILENEEPS
+185 EEPITFEKEEPS
-197 LILDEDDPWSL
+197 LILEDEEDPWSL
-208 ENKEEKTIV
+208 ENKEVKDV
-217 DLPSEVKEDQ
+217 SENLLEEKEDQ

-234 PSMDIF
+234 PSIDIF
-240 KRYWQQISAV
+240 KKYWQQISAV
-250 IVVVLLVGA
+250 FMVVILVGA

-308 TAITDACNRLTVGLT
+308 TAITDACNKLTVGLA

-334 LNEISH
+334 LSQINH
-340 PIDRQSSELLGVINA
+340 PIDRQESELLGVINA

-365 VQQEIIHDLEV
+365 VQQEITHNLEV

-388 CGNLGWSLPGNDL
+388 CGNLGWSLSGNDL
-401 LMTTNLYEEL
+401 LMTTNLYNEL

-420 SIISFTDVDGTTTNA
+420 SIISFTDVEGATTNA

-449 DIAPILT
+449 GIAPILT

-465 NFFGDI
+465 DFFGDI

-485 NKDWEWEVG
+485 NKDWEWSVG
-494 SEQNNAEHG
+494 SERNTADHG
-503 LVYPVQ
+503 LVYPVK
-509 ISHSEIERCLGRMN
+509 ISHSEVERCLGRMN

-532 PWAVEQEVDI
+532 PWAVEQDVDI
-542 LINKDQSTSDCSFIE
+542 LIDKDQSTSDCSFIE
-557 SAAFEAALPE
+557 SAATDAVLPE
-567 GELTVR
+567 GTLTVR
-573 MKMSMITSES
+573 MKMSRISSDS
-583 GSKSISWSSTY
+583 GSDSISWGATY

-617 WDESEIRSFTLEDA
+617 WDESVIRSFSLEDA
-631 ISCLRANHSNRDIT
+631 ISCLRANHSNRDVT
-645 VAIDSDGYIWQSIY
+645 VAIDSDGYIWQSVY
-659 SLNEVQEWN
+659 SINEVEEWN

-674 DETSGWAIVSQSNN
+674 DETSGWAIVSKSNN

-696 RDDGEVIWNQDAIP
+696 RDDGEVIWNQEAIP

-715 KNLEARILDSNRYQD
+715 KNLEDRILDSNRYQD
-730 LSLSLGDN
+730 LSISLGEN

-743 SSFGYRLSVSEDSDL
+743 SSFGYRLSVSEDNDL
-758 LSFLPGDLTEGQV
+758 LSFLPVIDEGQV
-771 TVAGSREWVDSN
+771 TVAGSRDWSESN

-808 A
+808 S

>member
-1 MTNRGLIICRERP
+1 
-14 TFLTSLAAE
+14 
-23 MVFSC
+23 MVFSY
-28 SSSDSVTQMKEG
+28 SSGDSTTQKKEG
-40 IERLGSSTSPVIM
+40 IERLGSSTSLVIM
-53 ADGESYTFDSLSKM
+53 ADEESYTFDSLSKM

-76 KKEEISSSGNKAEL
+76 KKEELSSSGNKAEL

-96 HFSSDNDNNDLFLE
+96 HFSSDNENDVLLLE
-110 EAPIETQPKDSLIEE
+110 EESSESQKSSANIEE
-125 KNVTTRSSKEMDDAI
+125 KNEDIRTSKDIDDAI
-140 NRLISRVESKDSLVI
+140 DRLISRVESKDNLVI
-155 EDNSEEK
+155 DDISEGKDVVK
-162 EVTEELKI
+162 EPEI

-185 EEPAILENEEPS
+185 EEPITFEKEEPS
-197 LILDEDDPWSL
+197 LILEDEEDPWSL
-208 ENKEEKTIV
+208 ENKEVKDV
-217 DLPSEVKEDQ
+217 SENLLEEKEDQ

-234 PSMDIF
+234 PSIDIF
-240 KRYWQQISAV
+240 KKYWQQISAV
-250 IVVVLLVGA
+250 FMVVILVGA

-308 TAITDACNRLTVGLT
+308 TAITDACNKLTVGLA

-334 LNEISH
+334 LSQINH
-340 PIDRQSSELLGVINA
+340 PIDRQASELLGAINA

-365 VQQEIIHDLEV
+365 VQQEITHNLEV

-388 CGNLGWSLPGNDL
+388 CGNLGWSLSGNDL
-401 LMTTNLYEEL
+401 LMTTNLYNEL

-420 SIISFTDVDGTTTNA
+420 SIISFTDVEGATTNA

-449 DIAPILT
+449 GIAPILT

-465 NFFGDI
+465 DFFGDI

-485 NKDWEWEVG
+485 NKDWEWSVG
-494 SEQNNAEHG
+494 SERNTADHG
-503 LVYPVQ
+503 LVYPVK
-509 ISHSEIERCLGRMN
+509 ISHSEVERCLGRMN

-532 PWAVEQEVDI
+532 PWAVEQDVDI
-542 LINKDQSTSDCSFIE
+542 LIDKDQSTSDCSFIE
-557 SAAFEAALPE
+557 SAATDAVLPE
-567 GELTVR
+567 GTLTVR
-573 MKMSMITSES
+573 MKMSRISSDS
-583 GSKSISWSSTY
+583 GSDSISWGATY

-617 WDESEIRSFTLEDA
+617 WDESAIRSFSLEDA
-631 ISCLRANHSNRDIT
+631 ISCLRANHSNRDVT
-645 VAIDSDGYIWQSIY
+645 VAIDSDGYIWQSVY
-659 SLNEVQEWN
+659 SINEVEEWN

-674 DETSGWAIVSQSNN
+674 DETSGWAIVSKSNN

-696 RDDGEVIWNQDAIP
+696 RDDGEVIWNQEAIP

-715 KNLEARILDSNRYQD
+715 KNLEDRILDSNRYQD
-730 LSLSLGDN
+730 LSISLGEN

-743 SSFGYRLSVSEDSDL
+743 SSFGYRLSVSEDNDL
-758 LSFLPGDLTEGQV
+758 LSFLPVIDEGQV
-771 TVAGSREWVDSN
+771 TVAGSRDWSESN

-808 A
+808 P

>member
-1 MTNRGLIICRERP
+1 
-14 TFLTSLAAE
+14 
-23 MVFSC
+23 MVFSY
-28 SSSDSVTQMKEG
+28 SSGDSTTQKKEG
-40 IERLGSSTSPVIM
+40 IERLGSSTSLVIM
-53 ADGESYTFDSLSKM
+53 ADEESYTFDSLSKM

-76 KKEEISSSGNKAEL
+76 KKEELSSSGNKAEL

-96 HFSSDNDNNDLFLE
+96 HFSSDNENDVLLLE
-110 EAPIETQPKDSLIEE
+110 EESSESQKSSANIEE
-125 KNVTTRSSKEMDDAI
+125 KNEDIRTSKDIDDAI
-140 NRLISRVESKDSLVI
+140 DRLISRVESKDNLVI
-155 EDNSEEK
+155 DDISEGKDVVK
-162 EVTEELKI
+162 ESEI

-179 FEAEII
+179 FEAEVI
-185 EEPAILENEEPS
+185 EEPITFEKAEPS
-197 LILDEDDPWSL
+197 LILEDEEDPWSL
-208 ENKEEKTIV
+208 ENKEVKDV
-217 DLPSEVKEDQ
+217 SENLLEEKEDQ

-234 PSMDIF
+234 PSIDIF
-240 KRYWQQISAV
+240 KKYWQQISAV
-250 IVVVLLVGA
+250 FMVVILVGA

-308 TAITDACNRLTVGLT
+308 TAITDACNKLTVGLA

-334 LNEISH
+334 LSQINH
-340 PIDRQSSELLGVINA
+340 PIDRQESELLGVINA

-365 VQQEIIHDLEV
+365 VQQEITHNLEV

-388 CGNLGWSLPGNDL
+388 CGNLGWSLSGNDL
-401 LMTTNLYEEL
+401 LMTTNLYNEL

-420 SIISFTDVDGTTTNA
+420 SIISFTDVEGATTNA

-449 DIAPILT
+449 GIAPILT

-465 NFFGDI
+465 DFFGDI

-485 NKDWEWEVG
+485 NKDWEWSVG
-494 SEQNNAEHG
+494 SERNTADHG
-503 LVYPVQ
+503 LVYPVK
-509 ISHSEIERCLGRMN
+509 ISHSEVERCLGRMN

-532 PWAVEQEVDI
+532 PWAVEQDVDI
-542 LINKDQSTSDCSFIE
+542 LIDKDQSTSDCSFIE
-557 SAAFEAALPE
+557 SAATDAVLPE
-567 GELTVR
+567 GTLTVR
-573 MKMSMITSES
+573 MKMSRISSDS
-583 GSKSISWSSTY
+583 GSDSISWGATY

-617 WDESEIRSFTLEDA
+617 WDESVIRSFSLEDA
-631 ISCLRANHSNRDIT
+631 ISCLRANHSNRDVT
-645 VAIDSDGYIWQSIY
+645 VAIDSDGYIWQSVY
-659 SLNEVQEWN
+659 SINEVEEWN

-674 DETSGWAIVSQSNN
+674 DETSGWAIVSKSNN

-696 RDDGEVIWNQDAIP
+696 RDDGEVIWNQEAIP

-715 KNLEARILDSNRYQD
+715 KNLEDRILDSNRYQD
-730 LSLSLGDN
+730 LSISLGEN

-743 SSFGYRLSVSEDSDL
+743 SSFGYRLSVSEDNDL
-758 LSFLPGDLTEGQV
+758 LSFLPVIDEGQV
-771 TVAGSREWVDSN
+771 TVAGSRDWLESN

-808 A
+808 P

>member
-1 MTNRGLIICRERP
+1 
-14 TFLTSLAAE
+14 
-23 MVFSC
+23 
-28 SSSDSVTQMKEG
+28 MKEG

-217 DLPSEVKEDQ
+217 NLPSEVKEDQ

-485 NKDWEWEVG
+485 NKDWEWVVG

-783 RKHNINFAMDAQTG
+783 RCLLYTSPSPRDRG
-797 RMLAWAEIIGQ
+797 
-808 A
+808 